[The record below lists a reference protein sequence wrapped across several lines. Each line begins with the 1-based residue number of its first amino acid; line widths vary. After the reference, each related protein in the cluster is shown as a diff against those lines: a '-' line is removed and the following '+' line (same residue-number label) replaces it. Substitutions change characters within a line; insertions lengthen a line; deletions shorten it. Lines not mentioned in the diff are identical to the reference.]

1 MNLCGGRELVCIIL
15 SGMIISGKI
24 VSGKIVSGKIVSGKI
39 ISGKI
44 TLIIIIINYSI
55 NYTCTDSISG

>member
-24 VSGKIVSGKIVSGKI
+24 ISGKIVSGKIV
-39 ISGKI
+39 SGKI